1 MRHQL
6 LKESA
11 VTFSKRFLTKS
22 IGAAAFAS
30 AMVASVPSSATVKT
44 YDLGLFE
51 ISFKVCRDVE
61 IAPGVDASVCQLVT
75 V

>member
-1 MRHQL
+1 MT
-6 LKESA
+6 S
-11 VTFSKRFLTKS
+11 SKRFLSATL
-22 IGAAAFAS
+22 GATAFAS
-30 AMVASVPSSATVKT
+30 AMLASAPSSATVKT

-61 IAPGVDASVCQLVT
+61 IMPGVDASVCQLVT